1 MFLAIDA
8 GNSNITFGVFDCGK
22 IIAEHRLETHSDN
35 LKDECVKLLEN
46 LSEKYSLEEC
56 IISSVVKNLDYTI
69 KEIID
74 KVLNIDSTVFDSNM
88 NIGVNLNIDNL
99 SEVGKDRIANA
110 LCAHNKYPFPAIVI
124 DIGTATTFDILDKNG
139 YFIGGIILPGIK
151 MQFDS
156 LNQKTS
162 LLPKLDIQK
171 IDHVIGKNTKDNILS
186 GVIRGHA
193 CAINGLIHKCE
204 SELGTKTTIILTGGL
219 SEFIAEYIDNFDYCD
234 KNLTLE
240 GLKILYDL
248 NKN

>member
-1 MFLAIDA
+1 MNKTENVELTVLCL
-8 GNSNITFGVFDCGK
+8 ITDGG
-22 IIAEHRLETHSDN
+22 RL
-35 LKDECVKLLEN
+35 LLQDR
-46 LSEKYSLEEC
+46 
-56 IISSVVKNLDYTI
+56 VKNDWKGYTLPGGHVELGESYVDACIREVKQETNLDI
-69 KEIID
+69 KNPKFLHKMKNKELESLASDIRNFIID
-74 KVLNIDSTVFDSNM
+74 KV
-88 NIGVNLNIDNL
+88 
-99 SEVGKDRIANA
+99 
-110 LCAHNKYPFPAIVI
+110 
-124 DIGTATTFDILDKNG
+124 FDILDKNG